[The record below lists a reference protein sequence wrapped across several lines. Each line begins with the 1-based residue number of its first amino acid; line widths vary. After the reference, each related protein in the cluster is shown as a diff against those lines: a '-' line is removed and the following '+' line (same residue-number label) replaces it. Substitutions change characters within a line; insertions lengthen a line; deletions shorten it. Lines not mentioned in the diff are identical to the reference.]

1 MGTAGGKKNAQ
12 KFNFR
17 QNSFHKRKIAL
28 ECKFQSNFVYSLAAP
43 EIPELFLGLC
53 MILNILSAFYTTA
66 GQSCNKKLL
75 TTYKNNQNR

>member
-28 ECKFQSNFVYSLAAP
+28 ECKFQSNFVYSLIHDIDIVRYEKYIDYTKNLIGINVELYEDYDALAEIYAAP
-43 EIPELFLGLC
+43 
-53 MILNILSAFYTTA
+53 
-66 GQSCNKKLL
+66 
-75 TTYKNNQNR
+75 